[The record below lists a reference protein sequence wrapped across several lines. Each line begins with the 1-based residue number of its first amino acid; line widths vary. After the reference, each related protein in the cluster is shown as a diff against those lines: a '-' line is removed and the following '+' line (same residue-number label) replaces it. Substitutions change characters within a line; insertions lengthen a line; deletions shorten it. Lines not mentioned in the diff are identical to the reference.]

1 MQCSV
6 TACHRRNPS
15 LSSGWRLL
23 VAVWAVLWLL
33 GTVARVL
40 GADATINAPAVVNNA
55 IGSGPSAPDPVLSLL
70 MEKGMIT
77 EEEANKVQAQVDA
90 RRTNEAA
97 QYALENSKWKLNSG
111 VKSLELFGDLRLRYE
126 DRSEEDPSGGK
137 IDLNRLRYAVRIG
150 LRGDLAGDFYFGV
163 RLETSSNPRST
174 WVTAGGSSPD
184 PYGKSASGIAIG
196 QAYLG
201 WAPASWLDLTVGK
214 MPNPL
219 YTTSMVW
226 SPSINPE
233 GAAEHLKYTV
243 GDLDAFINL
252 AQFLYQDENPNSA
265 SKGLYGSGINASS
278 LLGQT
283 DANIVQVAWQGGVN
297 YRITSD
303 LSAKAAAGVYQYYG
317 LSRSTTSQG
326 DSPYYGDNYVGEGAY
341 AGTNSPYPYNGYS
354 GTGTSGNIPGFL
366 SSGYPNNQTGLD
378 YLTVLEF
385 PFEIN
390 YKFKKVDARIFGDFA
405 YNIQGAERARE
416 AAIGYADY
424 LSYESSL
431 GLGSVSVKPF
441 PAQIHDV
448 KAYQIGLAL
457 ASKDALGLV
466 NGTTSK
472 KGAWELRTYWQ
483 HVEQYALDPNLL
495 DLDYFAG
502 AENLEGVYA
511 AISYSFS
518 DNVIG
523 TFRYGYASRINHL
536 IGTGGSGT
544 DIPQMNPINYY
555 QLVQV
560 DLTYRF

>member
-1 MQCSV
+1 
-6 TACHRRNPS
+6 
-15 LSSGWRLL
+15 